1 MAHLKQTRVLYT
13 WRLLQ
18 APPACAIAPCIGKCN
33 RINRLKPI
41 LRLTSQINTDTLAAM
56 IRCIPVLALVL
67 SAAAHAVPAQDT
79 YGDMDSLLA
88 DKGLINRIGDQL
100 HQARQSVSDQASGLV
115 INAMAFLGV
124 PYKWGG
130 NSFETGFDCS
140 GFVRAVYQQS
150 VGKVLPRRSDE
161 QAAATHVIDRTDLKP
176 GDLVFFNT
184 MRRAFSHVGI
194 YVGEGRFIHSPR
206 AGAHVRMEDMR
217 LSYWNSRFNGA
228 RRVLLDTPAESGAS
242 ALR

>member
-1 MAHLKQTRVLYT
+1 LKVF
-13 WRLLQ
+13 
-18 APPACAIAPCIGKCN
+18 
-33 RINRLKPI
+33 
-41 LRLTSQINTDTLAAM
+41 LRLTSQFNTDTLAGM
-56 IRCIPVLALVL
+56 IRCIPALLLVL
-67 SAAAHAVPAQDT
+67 SAAAHAAPAQET
-79 YGDMDSLLA
+79 YGDMDALLA
-88 DKGLINRIGDQL
+88 EKGLMSRLGDQL
-100 HQARQSVSDQASGLV
+100 QQARISVSDQASGLV

-130 NSFETGFDCS
+130 SSYETGFDCS
-140 GFVRAVYQQS
+140 GFVRAVYEQS

-161 QAAATHVIDRTDLKP
+161 QAAATQIIDRKELKP

-206 AGAHVRMEDMR
+206 AGAHVRMEDM
-217 LSYWNSRFNGA
+217 SIAYWNSRFNGA
-228 RRVLLDTPAESGAS
+228 RRVLVDAQATDAGTS

>member
-1 MAHLKQTRVLYT
+1 
-13 WRLLQ
+13 
-18 APPACAIAPCIGKCN
+18 
-33 RINRLKPI
+33 
-41 LRLTSQINTDTLAAM
+41 M
-56 IRCIPVLALVL
+56 IRCIPALALVL
-67 SAAAHAVPAQDT
+67 SAAAHAMPAHDT

-88 DKGLINRIGDQL
+88 DKGLITRFGDQL
-100 HQARQSVSDQASGLV
+100 EQARQEVSDQASGLV

-130 NSFETGFDCS
+130 NSFDTGFDCS
-140 GFVRAVYQQS
+140 GFVRAVYEQS
-150 VGKVLPRRSDE
+150 VGKVLPRRSHE
-161 QAAATHVIDRTDLKP
+161 QAAATQVIDRNELKP

-228 RRVLLDTPAESGAS
+228 RRVLLDTQPESGTR

>member
-1 MAHLKQTRVLYT
+1 LT
-13 WRLLQ
+13 WQ
-18 APPACAIAPCIGKCN
+18 VNI
-33 RINRLKPI
+33 
-41 LRLTSQINTDTLAAM
+41 DTLPGM
-56 IRCIPVLALVL
+56 IRCLPALVLAL
-67 SAAAHAVPAQDT
+67 SATAHALPAHDT

-88 DKGLINRIGDQL
+88 DKGVIHRIGDQL
-100 HQARQSVSDQASGLV
+100 QQARQSVSDQASGLV

-130 NSFETGFDCS
+130 NSFDTGFDCS
-140 GFVRAVYQQS
+140 GFVRAVYEQS
-150 VGKVLPRRSDE
+150 VGKILPRRSDE
-161 QAAATHVIDRTDLKP
+161 QAAATQVIDRKDLKP

-217 LSYWNSRFNGA
+217 VSYWSSRFNGA
-228 RRVLLDTPAESGAS
+228 RRVLVDAPTEPGSS
-242 ALR
+242 ALH